1 MSEDSIKNPPTA
13 DNNFGPKQICQ
24 CTNLTVNL
32 NLDLNSLRQ
41 DSIFFVHENVIMP

>member
-13 DNNFGPKQICQ
+13 DNNFGRKQI
-24 CTNLTVNL
+24 
-32 NLDLNSLRQ
+32 LDLNSLRQ